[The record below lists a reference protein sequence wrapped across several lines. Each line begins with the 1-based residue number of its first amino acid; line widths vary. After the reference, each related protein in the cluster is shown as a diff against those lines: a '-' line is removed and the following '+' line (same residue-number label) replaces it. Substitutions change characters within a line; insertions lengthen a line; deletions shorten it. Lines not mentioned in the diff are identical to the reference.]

1 MFENVTNGQVL
12 IPLFG
17 SENVHRTKSISIRL
31 DRDLTLVKLLLM
43 TLLFSSNCY
52 SVTSED
58 RIDRDSLLHGTF
70 RLFGSQNVYAE
81 LIWRY
86 MLYRYDFRETV
97 RRFDALMK
105 VALDALRLS
114 SCIYQSNKLYQTLAD
129 RLAEHSER
137 SLALIDDENAPLWG
151 KKLIESDDK

>member
-1 MFENVTNGQVL
+1 MFENLTNEQVL

-17 SENVHRTKSISIRL
+17 SENVHHTKSISIRL
-31 DRDLTLVKLLLM
+31 DHDLTLVKLLLM

-52 SVTSED
+52 PVNRKD
-58 RIDRDSLLHGTF
+58 RIDRDSLLLGTF

-81 LIWRY
+81 LLWRY

-97 RRFDALMK
+97 RRFDALIK

-114 SCIYQSNKLYQTLAD
+114 SYIYQSNELYQNLSD

-151 KKLIESDDK
+151 KKPVE